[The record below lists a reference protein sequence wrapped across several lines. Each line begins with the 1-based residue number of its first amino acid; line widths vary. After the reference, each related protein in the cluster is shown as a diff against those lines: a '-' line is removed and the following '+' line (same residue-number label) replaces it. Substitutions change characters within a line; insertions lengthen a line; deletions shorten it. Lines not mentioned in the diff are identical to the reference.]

1 MEEDFLLDN
10 PFLASRGRTNRATD
24 LPNLFANAAMLGN
37 LPIDVA
43 MNAAASA
50 LQGISPIHR
59 GPFDAFTE
67 EFDEMGGPNFGP
79 NFQDLLYRAEKDP
92 ITGLPVTPQIEA
104 KPFMSHPD
112 RDIRD
117 SIQLVSGEGSMF
129 PTHQLPGASPFI
141 QPTPSVVDQTIAAQ
155 EMGPMGP
162 QLNLR
167 AQKLA
172 SGDPRLT
179 PMGNPMLYEP
189 NQQRT
194 EYPIHPDIKDDP
206 NRSGIARFFGFGD
219 ADLGMQ
225 RNPGVLNPRI
235 DDPRLLPAYGGDFDM
250 NLPPHLRPTPNI
262 PIDDVIS
269 DQEMGPMGT
278 FRQGGTAERI
288 ENGQVVRDRNPGQ
301 LFDVTPDKP
310 GGKVKADIDRFGNID
325 PDVLRRHP
333 DWAGFFID
341 RDEERKKNIERRKKN
356 KEYQKIRD
364 SLDGKVGR
372 DTDFPSMDATDEE
385 KDAVAA
391 QLQDLPIRDRKMSQD
406 EILNN
411 VRAENLRT
419 DEARKSRGKGGKG
432 AGGTSTYG
440 FGTFGDSEAGRPPR
454 SGSAFSGGEEEFQWD
469 NPPAIIQTPDGP
481 VIIEPGGGRRGGSG
495 QAEFEGGS
503 EDEMERPA
511 PVTPAP
517 VTPAPVTPA
526 PVVPPT
532 VVPPTVVP
540 TPGNGM
546 GGGGGGGEVDPD
558 TGFAFGTGTPEGA
571 TRTPFMQNAGGMTG
585 ATPSAGFGSL
595 YETSLSPFDAFKQY
609 RMSQYPGAS
618 VGGMLSA
625 QRNIGAGFDPAMG
638 RYLLGRAAG
647 RIGTPD
653 PFATE
658 GQRFGS
664 YLGGGQRSSLDQIR
678 ENYRT
683 LAGTL
688 SGYGGSDFGAVNPLY
703 AATFGDVSDPQN
715 LRQNVLRATSAALG
729 GGDPR
734 TNSLGNIYDI
744 MQQQY
749 GAGGAGR
756 FADWASTA
764 FQPQQQPVVL
774 PVNNGSQR
782 GTNRAGFGSAS
793 FG

>member
-1 MEEDFLLDN
+1 MTMEEDFLLDN

-50 LQGISPIHR
+50 LQGISPIQK

-67 EFDEMGGPNFGP
+67 M
-79 NFQDLLYRAEKDP
+79 
-92 ITGLPVTPQIEA
+92 
-104 KPFMSHPD
+104 
-112 RDIRD
+112 
-117 SIQLVSGEGSMF
+117 EGSMF
-129 PTHQLPGASPFI
+129 PIHQLPGASPFI

-341 RDEERKKNIERRKKN
+341 RDEERKKNIERKKKS
-356 KEYQKIRD
+356 KEYRDIRD
-364 SLDGKVGR
+364 ELDGQRRENRTIRKG
-372 DTDFPSMDATDEE
+372 SGLDATDEE

-391 QLQDLPIRDRKMSQD
+391 ILQDEDPMLRNPAGT
-406 EILNN
+406 LND

-419 DEARKSRGKGGKG
+419 DKARESRGKGGKG

-517 VTPAPVTPA
+517 VVPA

-595 YETSLSPFDAFKQY
+595 YETSLNPFDAFKQY